1 VSGVSSGLSGEAQET
16 VKERISSTL
25 AADTAQESGCSKP
38 QDSQRLAAIVES
50 SDDAIIGI
58 SFDGIVT
65 DWNPSAQRIYGY
77 SAQDAIGKPVTF
89 LIPPERLAEEA
100 DIFDRIQRGERIDH
114 FETERITRDGR
125 VINVSVSV
133 SPIRDQAGRIVGASK
148 IVRDITAQRQVTTAL
163 LESEQRL
170 RAIVE
175 TAVDG
180 IITIDAQ
187 GIVATMNPAAIRM
200 FGYEPREVIGKN
212 VNMLMPSPY
221 REQHDAFLRNY
232 LTTGIKKIIGI
243 GREVTGR
250 RKDGTVFPLDLS
262 VSEIVLGQG
271 RMFTG
276 IIHDISERKAAE
288 EALRHSEERY
298 RTLFESMSEGFC
310 LCELLCDKDGNPE
323 DFVFLAANPAYAK
336 IAGKKPDELVGKRAS
351 EIFPGL
357 ESYWVDA
364 MAKPALTGQTI
375 RYTNY
380 AKELDR
386 YFDVFAFGPSKGKF
400 AALTMDVT
408 DRQRAKD
415 ALARQAEVLARSNVE
430 LERFAHIASH
440 DLQEP
445 LRTVSSFAKLLE
457 RRHAQGLAQE
467 AREYLQFITN
477 GVERMETLIRD
488 LLSYSRVDSRA
499 AAFTAVDCAA
509 IFEKL
514 RNSLKA
520 SIDAVGAQVTAGP
533 LPTVMGDPTQ
543 LGQVFQN
550 LLANAIKFRR
560 EIPPRIH
567 VLAQEKLD
575 EWVFSVRDNG
585 IGIDKEYFDRIFII
599 FQRLHTMEEYSGTGI
614 GLAVCKKIMERHHG
628 KIWLE
633 STVGQGTTFY
643 FSIPRNGDRR

>member
-1 VSGVSSGLSGEAQET
+1 VT
-16 VKERISSTL
+16 ERISHTL
-25 AADTAQESGCSKP
+25 ADVAADRGLSSQP

-50 SDDAIIGI
+50 SFDAIIGK
-58 SFDGIVT
+58 SLDGTIT
-65 DWNPSAQRIYGY
+65 DWNPSAQRIFGY
-77 SAQDAIGKPVTF
+77 SAQEAVGKPITI
-89 LIPPERLAEEA
+89 LIPRDRLAEEA
-100 DIFDRIQRGERIDH
+100 DILARIRRGECIDH

-125 VINVSVSV
+125 LINVSVSI
-133 SPIRDQAGRIVGASK
+133 SPIRDQAGRIIGASK
-148 IVRDITAQRQVTTAL
+148 IARDITGQRQATTAL
-163 LESEQRL
+163 LDSEQRL

-175 TAVDG
+175 NAVDG
-180 IITIDAQ
+180 IIAIDRH

-200 FGYEPREVIGKN
+200 FGYEPHEVIGKN
-212 VNMLMPSPY
+212 VKILMPSPY
-221 REQHDAFLRNY
+221 REQHDDYLKNY

-250 RKDGTVFPLDLS
+250 RKDGTVFPIDLS
-262 VSEIVLGQG
+262 VSEFVLGQG

-276 IIHDISERKAAE
+276 IIHDISDRKAAE
-288 EALRHSEERY
+288 EATRQSEERY

-310 LCELLCDKDGNPE
+310 LCELICDKDGNPE
-323 DFVFLAANPAYAK
+323 DFVFLAVNPAYAK
-336 IAGKKPDELVGKRAS
+336 IAGRKSDELVGKRAT
-351 EIFPGL
+351 EIFPGM

-364 MAKPALTGQTI
+364 LAKPALTGQTI

-386 YFDVFAFGPSKGKF
+386 YFDVYAFGPSKGKF

-457 RRHAQGLAQE
+457 RRHALGLAQE

-477 GVERMETLIRD
+477 GVERMESLIRD
-488 LLSYSRVDSRA
+488 LLSYSRVDSRGT
-499 AAFTAVDCAA
+499 AFTAVDCAA
-509 IFEKL
+509 IFEKV

-520 SIDAVGAQVTAGP
+520 SIDAVGATVTVDS

-550 LLANAIKFRR
+550 LLTNAIKFRR
-560 EIPPRIH
+560 ENPPTIH
-567 VLAQEKLD
+567 VSARQMPD

-643 FSIPRNGDRR
+643 FSIPRKGDRR